1 MPKTAL
7 KIFLAFA
14 VMIVF
19 SFLSAFSI
27 KATDNGVGQLSFG
40 DILAG
45 NNIAPTG
52 NPEKVKKADINALLE
67 KIDNISQKSPANK
80 VNLNTNTNFANYQNA
95 GMNIPIIPTPT
106 NTVIEDISYRLN
118 KVKANFP
125 TTAIP
130 NETAPL
136 GDIEINPIRTTY
148 SLIVLGDSMV
158 DTLGRDLPDL
168 KTLMSSNFPK
178 YSFAILNY
186 GFGATDLESGL
197 FRLTHGSK
205 YLNKYYPPLL
215 SFQPDIL
222 VVESFAYNHWT
233 GEKSDLDRQWLT
245 YSKIID
251 TVREKSPAT
260 KILFAAT
267 IAPNAL
273 KYGDGVLN
281 WGKDLKWQSAQITR
295 AYLQNMIGFANSQNI
310 PVADAY
316 TPSLDKDGNGLLEFI
331 SSYDNLH
338 PSHEGAVFFSQK
350 IVEAIRQN
358 DLIPK

>member
-14 VMIVF
+14 VVIAF

-27 KATDNGVGQLSFG
+27 KAADNGAGQLSFG
-40 DILAG
+40 DILSG
-45 NNIAPTG
+45 NIIAPTG
-52 NPEKVKKADINALLE
+52 NTLNSKKTDIKALLD

-80 VNLNTNTNFANYQNA
+80 VNLNTNTNFANYKNA
-95 GMNIPIIPTPT
+95 GLPLPIIPTPT
-106 NTVIEDISYRLN
+106 NTMIEDISFRLS
-118 KVKANFP
+118 KVKANLP
-125 TTAIP
+125 TILP
-130 NETAPL
+130 NNINPL

-168 KTLMSSNFPK
+168 KKLMSSNFPR

-197 FRLTHGSK
+197 KRLTHGTK
-205 YLNKYYPPLL
+205 YLSKYYPPLL

-251 TVREKSPAT
+251 TVREKSPGT

-316 TPSLDKDGNGLLEFI
+316 TPSLDKEGNGLLEFI

-338 PSHEGAVFFSQK
+338 PSKEGAVFFSQK
-350 IVEAIRQN
+350 IVEAMKSN
-358 DLIPK
+358 NLIQ

>member
-1 MPKTAL
+1 
-7 KIFLAFA
+7 
-14 VMIVF
+14 MIAF
-19 SFLSAFSI
+19 SFLSTFSI
-27 KATDNGVGQLSFG
+27 NAINNESGQLSFG
-40 DILAG
+40 DILSG

-52 NPEKVKKADINALLE
+52 NPENAKKTDVKALLD

-80 VNLNTNTNFANYQNA
+80 VNLNTNTNFANYKNA
-95 GMNIPIIPTPT
+95 GLPLPIIPTPT
-106 NTVIEDISYRLN
+106 NTMIEDISYRLS
-118 KVKANFP
+118 KVKANLP
-125 TTAIP
+125 TTSP
-130 NETAPL
+130 NNINPL
-136 GDIEINPIRTTY
+136 GDIEKNPIRTTY

-168 KTLMSSNFPK
+168 KSLMLTNFPK

-197 FRLTHGSK
+197 YRLTHGSK

-251 TVREKSPAT
+251 TVREKSPGT

-295 AYLQNMIGFANSQNI
+295 AYLQNMIGFAKSQNI

-316 TPSLDKDGNGLLEFI
+316 TPSLDKEGNGLLEFI

-338 PSHEGAVFFSQK
+338 PSKEGAVFFSKK
-350 IVEAIRQN
+350 IVEAIKTN
-358 DLIPK
+358 NIY

>member
-7 KIFLAFA
+7 KIFLTGA

-19 SFLSAFSI
+19 SLSSI
-27 KATDNGVGQLSFG
+27 ISIYAASNETSQLSFG
-40 DILAG
+40 DILSG
-45 NNIAPTG
+45 MTLAPTV
-52 NPEKVKKADINALLE
+52 NPEDAKKTDVKALLD
-67 KIDNISQKSPANK
+67 KIGNISQKSPTSK
-80 VNLNTNTNFANYQNA
+80 VNLNTNTNFANYKNA
-95 GMNIPIIPTPT
+95 GLPLPIIPTPT
-106 NTVIEDISYRLN
+106 NTMIEDISYRLS
-118 KVKANFP
+118 KVKANLP
-125 TTAIP
+125 TTAIS
-130 NETAPL
+130 NTIIPL
-136 GDIEINPIRTTY
+136 GDIEKNPIRTTY

-168 KTLMSSNFPK
+168 KSLISSNFPK

-186 GFGATDLESGL
+186 GFGSTDLESGL
-197 FRLTHGSK
+197 ERLTHGSK

-251 TVREKSPAT
+251 TVREKSPGT
-260 KILFAAT
+260 KILFATA

-295 AYLQNMIGFANSQNI
+295 AYLQNMIGFAKSQNI

-338 PSHEGAVFFSQK
+338 PSHEGAVFFSKK
-350 IVEAIRQN
+350 IVEAIKQN
-358 DLIPK
+358 NLIN

>member
-1 MPKTAL
+1 
-7 KIFLAFA
+7 
-14 VMIVF
+14 MIVF
-19 SFLSAFSI
+19 SLSSI
-27 KATDNGVGQLSFG
+27 ISIYAASNETSQLSFG
-40 DILAG
+40 DILSG
-45 NNIAPTG
+45 MTLAPTV
-52 NPEKVKKADINALLE
+52 NPEDAKKTDVKALLD
-67 KIDNISQKSPANK
+67 KIGNISQKSPTSK
-80 VNLNTNTNFANYQNA
+80 VNLNTNTNFANYKNA
-95 GMNIPIIPTPT
+95 GLPLPIIPTPT
-106 NTVIEDISYRLN
+106 NTMIEDISYRLS
-118 KVKANFP
+118 KVKANLP
-125 TTAIP
+125 TTAIS
-130 NETAPL
+130 NTIIPL
-136 GDIEINPIRTTY
+136 GDIEKNPIRTTY

-168 KTLMSSNFPK
+168 KSLISSNFPK

-186 GFGATDLESGL
+186 GFGSTDLESGL
-197 FRLTHGSK
+197 ERLTHGSK

-251 TVREKSPAT
+251 TVREKSPGT
-260 KILFAAT
+260 KILFATA

-295 AYLQNMIGFANSQNI
+295 AYLQNMIGFAKSQNI

-338 PSHEGAVFFSQK
+338 PSHEGAVFFSKK
-350 IVEAIRQN
+350 IVEAIKQN
-358 DLIPK
+358 NLIN